1 MASRA
6 DLTLI
11 PSLWA
16 SGGQKNQIPAT
27 QPTAANGA
35 SFQYGFPEI
44 TSADVADGGIPP
56 VRMDFNGILS
66 ILSEYAN
73 AIQSGHYVT
82 FDSAVSAAIGGYPK
96 GALLW
101 YVQNG
106 VPQYLVASLADNNT
120 NSTLTDTSAWQ
131 PVSVSPQG
139 FAMLG
144 TLADQNAAQIRNIAI
159 VDSEP
164 DSGVDGTIYAIV
176 EQ

>member
-16 SGGQKNQIPAT
+16 SGGQKKQIPAT

-35 SFQYGFPEI
+35 SCQYGFPEI
-44 TSADVADGGIPP
+44 TSTDVADGGIPP

-82 FDSAVSAAIGGYPK
+82 FDSDVSAAIGGYPK

-101 YVQNG
+101 YIQNG
-106 VPQYLVASLADNNT
+106 VPRYLVASKKDNNT
-120 NSTLTDTSAWQ
+120 NSTLTNTSAWQ
-131 PVSVSPQG
+131 PVSISPYG

-144 TLADQNAAQIRNIAI
+144 TLVNQSAAQIRNIAI
-159 VDSEP
+159 VNSEP
-164 DSGVDGTIYAIV
+164 GTGVNGTIYAIV

>member
-44 TSADVADGGIPP
+44 TSTDVADGGIPP

-101 YVQNG
+101 YIQNG
-106 VPQYLVASLADNNT
+106 VPRYLVASKKDNNT
-120 NSTLTDTSAWQ
+120 NSNLTDTTAWQ
-131 PVSVSPQG
+131 PLTLNPYG
-139 FAMLG
+139 AAMQG
-144 TLADQNAAQIRNIAI
+144 TLANQKAAQVRNIAV

-164 DSGVDGTIYAIV
+164 DSGVDGTIYAII
-176 EQ
+176 ES